1 MNKQTKFQVGD
12 KAYKPKGYDFPCT
25 IVGVFET
32 VGGDIRVVGEMD
44 DYGLLHIFNEGQLEP
59 VEMVTASA
67 EEQLIHLLETQ
78 LVDISM
84 MSKIELGD
92 DVIAEINRLKDIIAD
107 IKRLQDLYF

>member
-1 MNKQTKFQVGD
+1 
-12 KAYKPKGYDFPCT
+12 
-25 IVGVFET
+25 
-32 VGGDIRVVGEMD
+32 MD

-59 VEMVTASA
+59 VEPITTSA